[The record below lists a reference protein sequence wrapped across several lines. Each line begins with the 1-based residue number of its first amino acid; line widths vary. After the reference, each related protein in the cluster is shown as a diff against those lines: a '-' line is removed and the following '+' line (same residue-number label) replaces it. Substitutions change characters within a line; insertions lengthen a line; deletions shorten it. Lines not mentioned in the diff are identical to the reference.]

1 MAEGKSK
8 TGVVKKRASKREKKD
23 WIAVYIYCA
32 GYPRPSGVLYLAIYP
47 EYLV

>member
-23 WIAVYIYCA
+23 WIAVM
-32 GYPRPSGVLYLAIYP
+32 L
-47 EYLV
+47 EYK

>member
-8 TGVVKKRASKREKKD
+8 TGVVKNRASKD
-23 WIAVYIYCA
+23 CGVYIYCA

>member
-8 TGVVKKRASKREKKD
+8 TGVVKKRASKREKK
-23 WIAVYIYCA
+23 IGLRRIYLLHPLPWAFWC
-32 GYPRPSGVLYLAIYP
+32 LYLAIYP